1 MRHAGL
7 VKQFVIKQWP
17 KYASAIRWRQ
27 ANSPFKAIHELDF
40 QHSLPDRA
48 NLNNIPVHNNLL
60 LSSRAVL
67 ALASAL
73 TGTKSSLQT
82 GGPLQIDRHNRAVFQ
97 IDDTVLE
104 RPGL

>member
-1 MRHAGL
+1 MLHSGL
-7 VKQFVIKQWP
+7 VKQFVIKQRP

-27 ANSPFKAIHELDF
+27 ANSPCQAIHELDF
-40 QHSLPDRA
+40 QHSLPDGV
-48 NLNNIPVHNNLL
+48 NLNNVAFHDNQL
-60 LSSRAVL
+60 LSSGAALVL
-67 ALASAL
+67 TSAL

-82 GGPLQIDRHNRAVFQ
+82 GEPLQIDRHNRAVFQ